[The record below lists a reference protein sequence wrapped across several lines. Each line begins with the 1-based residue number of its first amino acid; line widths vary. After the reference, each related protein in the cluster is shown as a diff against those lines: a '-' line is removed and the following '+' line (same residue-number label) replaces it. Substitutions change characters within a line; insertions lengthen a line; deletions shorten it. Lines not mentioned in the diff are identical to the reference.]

1 MMEVGIYK
9 IKYSEV
15 YEKFQVWTPDERCI
29 EEFENIKDAIEFAK
43 EN

>member
-1 MMEVGIYK
+1 MEVGIYE

-15 YEKFQVWTPDERCI
+15 YEKFQVLMPDGRCL
-29 EEFENIKDAIEFAK
+29 EEFENIKDAIKWAK